1 MENTTIQMNI
11 VVFETF
17 FCFEFRI
24 ILFKYSDMSV
34 YFSFKEIISAFMVLF
49 AVIDILGAIP
59 IIVSLRENNQKIEA
73 GKAAII
79 SFVILV
85 SFLFLGQALLGLF
98 NVDISSFAVA
108 GALVLLVLAVEM
120 IFGIEIFKNDS
131 PCGSAT
137 IVPLVFPLIAGAASF
152 TTLLSLRAEYNI
164 LNIIIAVAL
173 NMLVVWIVLRYVY
186 YVERLFGK
194 SGIYVMRKFFG
205 IILLAIAVRLLTGN
219 LTSLIGSF

>member
-1 MENTTIQMNI
+1 MGI
-11 VVFETF
+11 
-17 FCFEFRI
+17 
-24 ILFKYSDMSV
+24 
-34 YFSFKEIISAFMVLF
+34 YFNFKEIISAFMVLF

-59 IIVSLRENNQKIEA
+59 IIISLREKNQKIEA
-73 GKAAII
+73 GKAAIV

-85 SFLFLGQALLGLF
+85 AFLFIGKALLGLF

-120 IFGIEIFKNDS
+120 IFGVEIFKNDS

-164 LNIIIAVAL
+164 LNIIIAVAM
-173 NMLVVWIVLRYVY
+173 NMALVYLVLRSVY

-194 SGIYVMRKFFG
+194 SGVYVMRKLFG
-205 IILLAIAVRLLTGN
+205 IILLAIAVRLFTSN

>member
-1 MENTTIQMNI
+1 
-11 VVFETF
+11 
-17 FCFEFRI
+17 
-24 ILFKYSDMSV
+24 MSI
-34 YFSFKEIISAFMVLF
+34 YFSLKEILSAFMVLF

-59 IIVSLRENNQKIEA
+59 IIINLREKNQKIES
-73 GKAAII
+73 GKTAII
-79 SFVILV
+79 SFILLV
-85 SFLFLGQALLGLF
+85 AFLFVGKALLSLF

-120 IFGIEIFKNDS
+120 IFGVEIFKNDG
-131 PCGSAT
+131 PCASAT

-173 NMLVVWIVLRYVY
+173 NMIVVYFVLRYVY
-186 YVERLFGK
+186 YVERIFGK
-194 SGIYVMRKFFG
+194 SGVYVMRKFFG
-205 IILLAIAVRLLTGN
+205 IILLAIAVRLFTTN

>member
-1 MENTTIQMNI
+1 
-11 VVFETF
+11 
-17 FCFEFRI
+17 
-24 ILFKYSDMSV
+24 MSV
-34 YFSFKEIISAFMVLF
+34 YFNFQEIISAFMVLF

-59 IIVSLRENNQKIEA
+59 IIVSMREKNQKIEA

-85 SFLFLGQALLGLF
+85 AFLFVGNALLALF

-120 IFGIEIFKNDS
+120 IFGVEIFKNDG

-173 NMLVVWIVLRYVY
+173 NMIVVFLVLRYVS

-205 IILLAIAVRLLTGN
+205 IILLAIAVRLLTTN
-219 LTSLIGSF
+219 LNSLIGSF